1 MKNGTTWLGG
11 CLVVLS
17 CVALTSQSRA
27 QLPLSRSDRE
37 LYRDY
42 IKTHYPEQLETPEKK
57 KRKSFAQFGYGL
69 SYFAFPLFPITEFID
84 PDNFGEHSYGKPGS
98 KEKNG
103 SLYTCRGG
111 FIDFSHLRVALDWT
125 VYLTFK
131 ILSEETTDMDLPSRD
146 GKLKLRLRNVQKIPL
161 DDIVSISQ
169 KVAFERLV
177 WHELCSWYYH
187 LPNYTFDERQSTF
200 TPEDTYSNFLGTV
213 VGRNVALRILLK
225 REGLPFSQIAS
236 EEIRKE
242 LDKLLPVRDKKMT
255 KAAYDIVDAA
265 VQAKLPAGERN
276 TDVWW
281 DSRVVFRD
289 GRYVFKRYINIG
301 PQLQPWRV
309 PQAFR
314 LNCEGVKPL
323 VLTVPQRSK
332 SGASLYT
339 YYTLT
344 MSPDSALFYNKRT
357 GARLH
362 KPFPAFESKNM
373 NRIVRQVEDEM
384 RKELLSGF
392 GKRNRVNPEGQ
403 YEDLKK
409 MWFK

>member
-1 MKNGTTWLGG
+1 MVLG
-11 CLVVLS
+11 

-42 IKTHYPEQLETPEKK
+42 IKTYYPEQLETPEKK

-84 PDNFGEHSYGKPGS
+84 PDNFGEHSYGKPGI

-131 ILSEETTDMDLPSRD
+131 ILSEETADMDLPSRD

-161 DDIVSISQ
+161 DDIVSIAQ

-314 LNCEGVKPL
+314 VNCEGVKPL

-344 MSPDSALFYNKRT
+344 MSPDSALFYNKRN
-357 GARLH
+357 GERLH

-373 NRIVRQVEDEM
+373 DRIVRQVEEEM